1 MDDETIIHNTNN
13 VDENLHGRPLIGFI
27 RKVCDAREDV
37 ILEHETR
44 NRFGTT
50 DTSHNTIL
58 QIKVTRQYDVVG
70 ISSFTICFTIWC
82 IKYDKSP
89 YPYRPFTDYI
99 RNIPYMPQSILDKIK
114 EIQLQDS
121 DVGHFIREPESYSR
135 RRIIWNDMCEYL
147 QMIKTTIQDN
157 LNEDTIVKHL
167 KKLDIVNEIN
177 DLRSENKEL
186 YNKISMLQT
195 LIKDKDEKTKTDI
208 QQLQQEIKT
217 INTIITDMLRAQDL
231 RKQIDILTK
240 KTN

>member
-1 MDDETIIHNTNN
+1 
-13 VDENLHGRPLIGFI
+13 
-27 RKVCDAREDV
+27 
-37 ILEHETR
+37 
-44 NRFGTT
+44 
-50 DTSHNTIL
+50 
-58 QIKVTRQYDVVG
+58 
-70 ISSFTICFTIWC
+70 
-82 IKYDKSP
+82 
-89 YPYRPFTDYI
+89 
-99 RNIPYMPQSILDKIK
+99 MPQSILDKIK